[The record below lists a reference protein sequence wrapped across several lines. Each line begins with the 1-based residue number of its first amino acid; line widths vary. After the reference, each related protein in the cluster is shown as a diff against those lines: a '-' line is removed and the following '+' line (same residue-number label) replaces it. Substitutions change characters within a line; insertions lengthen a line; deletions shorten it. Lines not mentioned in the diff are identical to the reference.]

1 MLHCLYPLRASLR
14 LPGVRHNFA
23 MADNFA
29 ALGLATDASF
39 LGEDPTLERS
49 FRGHKDAV
57 SSVAWNPNLKQLITG
72 SLDCSV
78 MVWNFKPAL
87 RAFRFS
93 GHKVLHDCINPVG
106 STSS

>member
-1 MLHCLYPLRASLR
+1 MRWA
-14 LPGVRHNFA
+14 A
-23 MADNFA
+23 MAADNFA
-29 ALGLATDASF
+29 TLGLSTSPEF

-93 GHKVLHDCINPVG
+93 GHKVHAVPAVCQLRRL
-106 STSS
+106 SSPARCFC

>member
-1 MLHCLYPLRASLR
+1 MAAGSEPFTLAPSL
-14 LPGVRHNFA
+14 G
-23 MADNFA
+23 
-29 ALGLATDASF
+29 GLATSPEF

-57 SSVAWNPNLKQLITG
+57 SSVTWNPNLKQLITG

-93 GHKVLHDCINPVG
+93 GHKARTCDTLHISLFRGRCSALLSEV
-106 STSS
+106 